1 MNAFDDIAKKITK
14 ELEIPDKYTAYNN
27 KVEIQYVNEITSITI
42 GDSTYTVEQAKNRG
56 ILVIEGEKGY
66 LDLSKLNDENQLGLN
81 IQINY

>member
-1 MNAFDDIAKKITK
+1 LNAFDDIAKIITK

-56 ILVIEGEKGY
+56 VFGLFSSKILN
-66 LDLSKLNDENQLGLN
+66 L
-81 IQINY
+81 